1 MGMTLLFDRTKSRL
15 VLIGGYTCIGTSKK
29 KAAVVAEPAKPQGKA
44 KRGAHDGGAG
54 AAMGA
59 IPKAANVKGLVNLG
73 NTCFF
78 NSVMQVW
85 MGVESKAVAECRP
98 S

>member
-1 MGMTLLFDRTKSRL
+1 LF
-15 VLIGGYTCIGTSKK
+15 IGGYTCLGAGKK
-29 KAAVVAEPAKPQGKA
+29 KATVVAEPAKTQGKA
-44 KRGAHDGGAG
+44 KRGARDGGAG

-85 MGVESKAVAECRP
+85 MGGQSKVVAECRP